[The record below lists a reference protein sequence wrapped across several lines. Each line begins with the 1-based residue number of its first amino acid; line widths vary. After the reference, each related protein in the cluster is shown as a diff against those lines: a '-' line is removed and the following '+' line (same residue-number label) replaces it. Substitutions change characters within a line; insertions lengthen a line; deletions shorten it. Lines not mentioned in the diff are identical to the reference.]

1 MHAGVGMSLLGAAL
15 LALAA
20 CTAAP
25 SAELRLFRD
34 SVAAIDQAGQPLLDD
49 LALAERATFRT
60 SLREKAQVNS
70 AREARG
76 QAPRGEERWVGRP
89 LGVGFVRDLRLD
101 DVPFEASIGDPPGT
115 AALRAGLGTV
125 TALSAALVSL
135 TDGTN
140 AEVSADDLVRSVSAL
155 TDLAAAGAALVGT
168 PLATAGL
175 KAAIGELS
183 VLATRLAEEL
193 NARRARELI
202 LENEQQVSTLLGEL
216 RNAVPAMWTMLT
228 SDLQIAIT
236 VNPRMPESELR
247 ANVARAETYR
257 RLLSDYAVLI
267 ARAQDAWRGAVAAA
281 RAPGSLTLAA
291 VAENAARLR
300 ADLEAI
306 RRAQA
311 ALRSGHMTP

>member
-1 MHAGVGMSLLGAAL
+1 MRRRATAGLLGAA
-15 LALAA
+15 ALVLGA

-25 SAELRLFRD
+25 SAEVRLFRD

-49 LALAERATFRT
+49 LALAERAAYRAA
-60 SLREKAQVNS
+60 LREKAQANS
-70 AREARG
+70 AAEARG
-76 QAPRGEERWVGRP
+76 RPPAGEERWVGRP
-89 LGVGFVRDLRLD
+89 LGPGFVRDLRVPD
-101 DVPFEASIGDPPGT
+101 APFEASIGDPPGT

-125 TALSAALVSL
+125 TALSAALVGL

-140 AEVSADDLVRSVSAL
+140 ADAAADDLVRSVAAL
-155 TDLAAAGAALVGT
+155 SDLVAAGGALVGT

-175 KAAIGELS
+175 KAAIEELRG
-183 VLATRLAEEL
+183 LARRLADEM

-202 LENEQQVSTLLGEL
+202 LENERQVEALLAGL
-216 RNAVPAMWTMLT
+216 RDAVPAMWSVLT
-228 SDLQIAIT
+228 SDLQITIT
-236 VNPRMPESELR
+236 ANPRMAESELR
-247 ANVARAETYR
+247 AAVARAEAYR

-267 ARAQDAWRGAVAAA
+267 ERAQAAWRGAVAAA
-281 RAPGSLTLAA
+281 RTPGSLTLAA

-311 ALRSGHMTP
+311 ALRSGQLSP

>member
-1 MHAGVGMSLLGAAL
+1 MRSSAKAAFLAAAL
-15 LALAA
+15 LALGA

-49 LALAERATFRT
+49 LALAERSAFRT
-60 SLREKAQVNS
+60 SVREKAQANS
-70 AREARG
+70 AAEARG
-76 QAPRGEERWVGRP
+76 RTPAGEERWIGRP
-89 LGVGFVRDLRLD
+89 LGLGFVRDLRAE
-101 DVPFEASIGDPPGT
+101 DVEFEASIGDPPGT

-140 AEVSADDLVRSVSAL
+140 AEAATDDLVRSVAAL

-168 PLATAGL
+168 PLATTGL
-175 KAAIGELS
+175 KAAISELRG
-183 VLATRLAEEL
+183 LARRLADEL
-193 NARRARELI
+193 NARRARDLI
-202 LENEQQVSTLLGEL
+202 LENEQQVDTLLAEL

-228 SDLQIAIT
+228 TDLQIAIT
-236 VNPRMPESELR
+236 SNPRMPETELR

-281 RAPGSLTLAA
+281 RTPGSLTLAA
-291 VAENAARLR
+291 VAENATRLR

-311 ALRSGHMTP
+311 ALRSGQLNP

>member
-1 MHAGVGMSLLGAAL
+1 MRNSATAGLFGAVL

-49 LALAERATFRT
+49 LALAERAAFRT
-60 SLREKAQVNS
+60 SLREKAQANS
-70 AREARG
+70 AAEARG
-76 QAPRGEERWVGRP
+76 RVPAGDERWIGRP
-89 LGVGFVRDLRLD
+89 LGIGFVRDLRAED
-101 DVPFEASIGDPPGT
+101 MAFEASIGDPPGT

-125 TALSAALVSL
+125 TALSSALVAL

-140 AEVSADDLVRSVSAL
+140 AEAATDDLVRSVAAL
-155 TDLAAAGAALVGT
+155 TDLAAAGASLVGT
-168 PLATAGL
+168 PLATTGL
-175 KAAIGELS
+175 KAAIEELRG
-183 VLATRLAEEL
+183 LARRLADEL

-202 LENEQQVSTLLGEL
+202 LENERQVDALLAGL
-216 RNAVPAMWTMLT
+216 RDAVPAMWTVLT
-228 SDLQIAIT
+228 SDLQITIT
-236 VNPRMPESELR
+236 ANPRMPETELR
-247 ANVARAETYR
+247 AAVARAEAYR

-267 ARAQDAWRGAVAAA
+267 ARAQDAWGGAVLAA
-281 RAPGSLTLAA
+281 RTPGSLTLAA
-291 VAENAARLR
+291 VAENATRLR

-311 ALRSGHMTP
+311 ALRSGQLNP